1 MVPRSAR
8 KADPWDSDE
17 VLVEKI
23 LAGDIEAFNLLYETY
38 FPRVYRFALKRLGD
52 AGEAEDAT
60 QDVFITVHRVLE
72 S

>member
-1 MVPRSAR
+1 
-8 KADPWDSDE
+8 